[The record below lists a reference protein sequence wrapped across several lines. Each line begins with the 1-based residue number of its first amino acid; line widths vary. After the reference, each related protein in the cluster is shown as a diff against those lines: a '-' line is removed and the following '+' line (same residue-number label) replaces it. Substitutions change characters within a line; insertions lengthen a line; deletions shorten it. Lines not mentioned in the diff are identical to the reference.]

1 MIKKEIY
8 IIIILTI
15 LCLLLAGCSGNN
27 KDDEKD
33 LNEKVDSEINYIDS
47 ELVNIMSKLNNINY
61 TNYIVETK
69 KVESSADS
77 SGNASSSTQS
87 SSDSSSEEEKSENKN
102 MDNEEEKNNDSQKN
116 KEKINMTEMVA
127 QPSMILDYNN
137 VQWDEIL
144 NILETFYTSWNTII
158 LDLYKLNINSSDITD
173 FGKNLDT
180 LLLNVKNKDKILSL
194 ESAITL
200 YSYIP
205 KYVDSYKT
213 NITAFKDLATTK
225 LYILNAYVGATK
237 NDWNYSNEQLS
248 LAESSFSNVMKNTE
262 FMKEKEYNI
271 NKTYITLKEL
281 QNSNQNQDVS
291 LFFFKFKNLIQEIE
305 IL

>member
-8 IIIILTI
+8 IIIILTV

-33 LNEKVDSEINYIDS
+33 LTEKVDSEINYIDS
-47 ELVNIMSKLNNINY
+47 ELINIMSKLNNINY

-69 KVESSADS
+69 KVESSSDS

-87 SSDSSSEEEKSENKN
+87 SSNSSSEEGKSENKN

-127 QPSMILDYNN
+127 QPSMTLDYNN

-173 FGKNLDT
+173 FSKNLDT
-180 LLLNVKNKDKILSL
+180 LLLNVKSNDKILSL
-194 ESAITL
+194 ESAATL

-205 KYVDSYKT
+205 KYIDSYKT
-213 NITAFKDLATTK
+213 NNTAFKDLVTTK

-248 LAESSFSNVMKNTE
+248 LAESSFSNIMKNTE

-281 QNSNQNQDVS
+281 QTSNQNQDLS
-291 LFFFKFKNLIQEIE
+291 LFFFKFKSLIQEIE